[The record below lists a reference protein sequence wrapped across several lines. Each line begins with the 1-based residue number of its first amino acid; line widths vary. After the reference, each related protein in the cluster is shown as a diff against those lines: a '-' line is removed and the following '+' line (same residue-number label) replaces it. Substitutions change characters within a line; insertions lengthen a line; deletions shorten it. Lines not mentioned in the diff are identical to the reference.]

1 MTQELKKMYAG
12 SNVLVNF
19 FFKKE
24 DISGVTMHLQL
35 LYSLSYNV
43 LMMYMEIMKM
53 QCERKMSN
61 YN

>member
-1 MTQELKKMYAG
+1 MYAG

-43 LMMYMEIMKM
+43 LMMYMEIMKNAM
-53 QCERKMSN
+53 RTEN
-61 YN
+61 E